1 MNKIKIIFF
10 GSNKLSVACLNFL
23 INSKDFEVVAVV
35 CQPDKP
41 FGRGKKMSFS
51 FLKEIAIKNN
61 ILCLQPYKVIE
72 SFDELKKLQSD
83 LGVCV
88 AYGQFLPEKI
98 LNLFDKGVINIHPSL
113 LPKYRGA
120 APIQHAIWSG
130 ETSSAIT
137 IMKMTKGMDAGPYCY
152 QKEFK
157 ISDKDNFGTIM
168 NLVINEAP
176 KILYENLKLI
186 FENNVTWIQQDDSKK
201 TLAPILTREQE
212 KINWFESS
220 NKIFNHIR
228 AFSPVPGTYSFYD
241 KNKNFIKFFDAYMG
255 NHKISSPP
263 GTINEICSNYICV
276 NSGQNDCVHIIDF
289 LIPGKKRTNIKEYHG
304 RFPFNSGDSFY

>member
-1 MNKIKIIFF
+1 MNKVKVVFF
-10 GSNKLSVACLNFL
+10 GSNKLSAACLELL
-23 INSKDFEVVAVV
+23 IQSKEFEVVAIV

-41 FGRGKKMSFS
+41 FGRGKKINVS

-61 ILCLQPYKVIE
+61 ILCLQPYKVSE
-72 SFDELKKLQSD
+72 CFDQLKVLQSE

-98 LNLFDKGVINIHPSL
+98 LNLFNKGVINVHPSL

-120 APIQHAIWSG
+120 APIQHAIWNG
-130 ETSSAIT
+130 EGYSAIT
-137 IMKMTKGMDAGPYCY
+137 IMKMTKGMDAGPYCC

-157 ISDKDNFGTIM
+157 INCQDNFETIM

-176 KILYENLKLI
+176 QILYESLKSI
-186 FENNVTWIQQDDSKK
+186 INNNVTWTNQDDSKK

-212 KINWFESS
+212 KINWLEPAQR
-220 NKIFNHIR
+220 IINHIR
-228 AFSPVPGTYSFYD
+228 AFSPTPGTYSFYD
-241 KNKNFIKFFDAYMG
+241 KNKNFIKLFSAYVG
-255 NHKISSPP
+255 NHKISLSP

-276 NSGQNDCVHIIDF
+276 KSGDNDCVHIIDF
-289 LIPGKKRTNIKEYHG
+289 LIPGKKRTNIKDYHG
-304 RFPFNSGDSFY
+304 KFPFNLGDCFY